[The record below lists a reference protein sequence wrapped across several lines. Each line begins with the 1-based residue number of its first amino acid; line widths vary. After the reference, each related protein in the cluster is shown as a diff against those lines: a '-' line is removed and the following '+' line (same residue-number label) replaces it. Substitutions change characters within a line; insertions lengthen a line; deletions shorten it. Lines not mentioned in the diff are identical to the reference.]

1 MINWRLFPVN
11 IGLDEDV
18 SKTSW
23 WDLFSS
29 SSEEV
34 LKTSSRRLDQ
44 DKFIHLSHSSSE
56 DVLFKTNML
65 ALLIRLQYVFKT
77 YGFKTYSRRL
87 KNVFKTSSRR
97 LAKTSC
103 QDISSKHLQSVLQK
117 RLQDIFKTPCKDA
130 FKVFW
135 RRIIRLNCLPRPK
148 ICLSHTSAKF
158 KVASVISFSINPW
171 FLVFHFTTSFSGCLQ
186 RSF

>member
-11 IGLDEDV
+11 IGLDEDI

-44 DKFIHLSHSSSE
+44 DKYIRLSHSSSE

-97 LAKTSC
+97 LAKTSP
-103 QDISSKHLQSVLQK
+103 QN
-117 RLQDIFKTPCKDA
+117 IFKASCKNVL
-130 FKVFW
+130 KTYW
-135 RRIIRLNCLPRPK
+135 RRL
-148 ICLSHTSAKF
+148 AKMPSRYF
-158 KVASVISFSINPW
+158 EDVS
-171 FLVFHFTTSFSGCLQ
+171 SG
-186 RSF
+186 

>member
-23 WDLFSS
+23 WHLFSS

-34 LKTSSRRLDQ
+34 QKTSSRRLDQ
-44 DKFIHLSHSSSE
+44 DKYIRLSHSSSE

-87 KNVFKTSSRR
+87 KYVFKTSSRR

-117 RLQDIFKTPCKDA
+117 RLEDIFKTPCKDA
-130 FKVFW
+130 FKIFW
-135 RRIIRLNCLPRPK
+135 RRIIRLNCLPRPR

-158 KVASVISFSINPW
+158 KVAIVISFTINPW

>member
-11 IGLDEDV
+11 IGLDEDI

-44 DKFIHLSHSSSE
+44 DKYIRLSHSSSE

-97 LAKTSC
+97 LAKTSPRHLLKT
-103 QDISSKHLQSVLQK
+103 SSKRLAKTSWRHIEDALQ
-117 RLQDIFKTPCKDA
+117 RCLQDILKTYHQVK
-130 FKVFW
+130 
-135 RRIIRLNCLPRPK
+135 
-148 ICLSHTSAKF
+148 LSA
-158 KVASVISFSINPW
+158 
-171 FLVFHFTTSFSGCLQ
+171 
-186 RSF
+186 

>member
-1 MINWRLFPVN
+1 MINWRLFPAN

-23 WDLFSS
+23 WDPFSS

-44 DKFIHLSHSSSE
+44 DKYIRLSHSPSE

-87 KNVFKTSSRR
+87 QDVLPRHLFKTSSKR
-97 LAKTSC
+97 LAKTSWRHI
-103 QDISSKHLQSVLQK
+103 QDALQ
-117 RLQDIFKTPCKDA
+117 RCLQDILKTYHQVK
-130 FKVFW
+130 
-135 RRIIRLNCLPRPK
+135 
-148 ICLSHTSAKF
+148 LSA
-158 KVASVISFSINPW
+158 
-171 FLVFHFTTSFSGCLQ
+171 
-186 RSF
+186 

>member
-44 DKFIHLSHSSSE
+44 DKYIRLSHSSSE

-97 LAKTSC
+97 LAKTS
-103 QDISSKHLQSVLQK
+103 LQN
-117 RLQDIFKTPCKDA
+117 IFKASCKNVL
-130 FKVFW
+130 KTYW
-135 RRIIRLNCLPRPK
+135 RRL
-148 ICLSHTSAKF
+148 AKMPSRYF
-158 KVASVISFSINPW
+158 EDVS
-171 FLVFHFTTSFSGCLQ
+171 SG
-186 RSF
+186 

>member
-23 WDLFSS
+23 WHLFSS

-44 DKFIHLSHSSSE
+44 DKYIRLSHSPSE

-87 KNVFKTSSRR
+87 QDVLPRHLFKTSSKR
-97 LAKTSC
+97 LAKTSWRHI
-103 QDISSKHLQSVLQK
+103 QDALQ
-117 RLQDIFKTPCKDA
+117 RCLQDILKTYHQVK
-130 FKVFW
+130 
-135 RRIIRLNCLPRPK
+135 
-148 ICLSHTSAKF
+148 LSA
-158 KVASVISFSINPW
+158 
-171 FLVFHFTTSFSGCLQ
+171 
-186 RSF
+186 

>member
-23 WDLFSS
+23 WHLFSS

-44 DKFIHLSHSSSE
+44 DKYIRLSHSSSE
-56 DVLFKTNML
+56 DVFFKTNML

-87 KNVFKTSSRR
+87 KNVFTTSSRR
-97 LAKTSC
+97 LAKTSP
-103 QDISSKHLQSVLQK
+103 QN
-117 RLQDIFKTPCKDA
+117 IFKASCKNVL
-130 FKVFW
+130 KTYW
-135 RRIIRLNCLPRPK
+135 RRL
-148 ICLSHTSAKF
+148 AKMPSRYF
-158 KVASVISFSINPW
+158 EDVS
-171 FLVFHFTTSFSGCLQ
+171 SG
-186 RSF
+186 

>member
-11 IGLDEDV
+11 IGLDEDI

-44 DKFIHLSHSSSE
+44 GKYIRLSHSSSE

-87 KNVFKTSSRR
+87 KNVFKTSCKDVLPRHLLKTSSKR
-97 LAKTSC
+97 LAKTSWRHIE
-103 QDISSKHLQSVLQK
+103 DALQ
-117 RLQDIFKTPCKDA
+117 RCLQDILKTYHQVK
-130 FKVFW
+130 
-135 RRIIRLNCLPRPK
+135 
-148 ICLSHTSAKF
+148 LSA
-158 KVASVISFSINPW
+158 
-171 FLVFHFTTSFSGCLQ
+171 
-186 RSF
+186 